1 MRLNLRLEASVY
13 ANCSSSSFT
22 SRSRNLHGCPCGYLL
37 GGMKT
42 GANGASPVCTCTAP
56 QIRRYLAKISGP
68 LLDRI
73 DIHIEVPRL
82 SSEELMSKRVG
93 ESSATVRR
101 RVIKA
106 REKQLARMGTCNGH
120 MKAKELREHCDMDAA
135 TKDLLKAAIAQFNL
149 SGRGYDRILKVSRTI
164 ADLEGEEKIEMHH
177 VAEAINYRAFDRKLF
192 G

>member
-1 MRLNLRLEASVY
+1 MSEIWRW
-13 ANCSSSSFT
+13 
-22 SRSRNLHGCPCGYLL
+22 CPCGFLL
-37 GGMKT
+37 GGTPT
-42 GANGASPVCTCTAP
+42 GSPSEKPCTCTAP
-56 QIRRYLAKISGP
+56 QIRRYLSRISGP

-82 SSEELMSKRVG
+82 SSEELMGKRTS

-101 RVIKA
+101 RVQSA
-106 REKQLARMGTCNGH
+106 RAQQTARMSGTSVSCNAR
-120 MKAKELREHCDMDAA
+120 MKAKELREFCEMDGA
-135 TKDLLKAAIAQFNL
+135 TKDLLKTAISQFGL

-164 ADLEGEEKIEMHH
+164 ADLEGAENIEMHH

>member
-1 MRLNLRLEASVY
+1 MKTE
-13 ANCSSSSFT
+13 
-22 SRSRNLHGCPCGYLL
+22 L
-37 GGMKT
+37 GG
-42 GANGASPVCTCTAP
+42 GARHCTCTAP

-68 LLDRI
+68 LLDRS

-82 SSEELMSKRVG
+82 SSEELMGKRAG

-101 RVIKA
+101 RVVKA
-106 REKQLARMGTCNGH
+106 REKQLLRMGGCNGG
-120 MKAKELREHCDMDAA
+120 MKAKELREHCEMDGS

-149 SGRGYDRILKVSRTI
+149 SGRGYDRTLKVSRTI
-164 ADLEGEEKIEMHH
+164 ADLEGAQQIEMHH